1 MIDTQCPV
9 ICEAFSSLRQSER
22 LRNLLRHCDVGL
34 TSEKTVDQLIECTI
48 KFFFMSEQ
56 EPITLL
62 YQFLWN
68 HQAKITDTN
77 TLYHVKA
84 FRDFCLI
91 KSMPRDLHASYVAA
105 FSKRSE
111 KLGSQTE
118 NKELIAL
125 QLAAAA
131 LEIIPFEE
139 SSSSGARLG
148 PSFAMAYALE
158 LHSSDWNQPFSE
170 RTCDHIFTWG
180 EPPITSAL
188 DNNQQLK
195 DFVDTLIQKGIMND
209 MRLKDDLE
217 TRTRFVG
224 RWLRQE
230 KELNKYYVAVLPERS
245 SNLIDALLSNENLG
259 DLIVVS
265 CPEETSDDLALIK
278 TRIDDVS
285 RILTKLYQK
294 LNE

>member
-1 MIDTQCPV
+1 M
-9 ICEAFSSLRQSER
+9 
-22 LRNLLRHCDVGL
+22 GG
-34 TSEKTVDQLIECTI
+34 K
-48 KFFFMSEQ
+48 

-68 HQAKITDTN
+68 HQDKIIDIN
-77 TLYHVKA
+77 TLYDVKA

-105 FSKRSE
+105 FRKRSE

-139 SSSSGARLG
+139 SSRSGARLG
-148 PSFAMAYALE
+148 PSFGMAYAVE
-158 LHSSDWNQPFSE
+158 LHSSDWTKPFSE

-180 EPPITSAL
+180 EPPITGAL

-195 DFVDTLIQKGIMND
+195 DFVDTLIQKVIMSD
-209 MRLKDDLE
+209 TRPKGDLE
-217 TRTRFVG
+217 SQTEFVG
-224 RWLRQE
+224 RWLRVE
-230 KELNKYYVAVLPERS
+230 KELYKYYVAVLPERN
-245 SNLIDALLSNENLG
+245 SNLIDALFANENLG

-265 CPEETSDDLALIK
+265 CPEDTSVDLALIK
-278 TRIDDVS
+278 TSIDYVR
-285 RILTKLYQK
+285 RILTELYQK

>member
-1 MIDTQCPV
+1 
-9 ICEAFSSLRQSER
+9 
-22 LRNLLRHCDVGL
+22 
-34 TSEKTVDQLIECTI
+34 
-48 KFFFMSEQ
+48 MSEQ

-91 KSMPRDLHASYVAA
+91 KSMPKDLHVSYVAA

-139 SSSSGARLG
+139 SNSSGARLG
-148 PSFAMAYALE
+148 PSFGVAYALE

-180 EPPITSAL
+180 EPPITTAL

-195 DFVDTLIQKGIMND
+195 DFVDTLIQKGIMSD
-209 MRLKDDLE
+209 TRPKGDLE
-217 TRTRFVG
+217 SQTEFVG
-224 RWLRQE
+224 SWLGVE
-230 KELNKYYVAVLPERS
+230 KELYKYYVAVLPERN
-245 SNLIDALLSNENLG
+245 SNLIDALLANENLG

-265 CPEETSDDLALIK
+265 CPEDTSDDLALIK
-278 TRIDDVS
+278 TRIDDVR

>member
-1 MIDTQCPV
+1 MIDSQCPV

-34 TSEKTVDQLIECTI
+34 TSEKTTDQLIECTI
-48 KFFFMSEQ
+48 KFFFMSDK
-56 EPITLL
+56 EPIRLF
-62 YQFLWN
+62 YQFLSN
-68 HQAKITDTN
+68 HQAKITDIN
-77 TLYHVKA
+77 TLYDVKA

-105 FSKRSE
+105 FRKRSE

-139 SSSSGARLG
+139 SSRSGARLG
-148 PSFAMAYALE
+148 PSFGMAYAVE
-158 LHSSDWNQPFSE
+158 LHSSDWTKPFSE

-180 EPPITSAL
+180 EPPITGAL

-195 DFVDTLIQKGIMND
+195 DFVDTLIQKGIMSD
-209 MRLKDDLE
+209 TRPKGDLE
-217 TRTRFVG
+217 SQTEFVG
-224 RWLRQE
+224 RWLGVE
-230 KELNKYYVAVLPERS
+230 KELYKYYVAVLPERN
-245 SNLIDALLSNENLG
+245 SNLIDALLANKKLG

-265 CPEETSDDLALIK
+265 CPEDTSVDLALIK
-278 TRIDDVS
+278 TSIDYVR
-285 RILTKLYQK
+285 RILTELYQK

>member
-9 ICEAFSSLRQSER
+9 ICEALSSLRQSER
-22 LRNLLRHCDVGL
+22 LQNLLRHSDAGL
-34 TSEKTVDQLIECTI
+34 TSEKTVDQLIQCAI
-48 KFFFMSEQ
+48 RFFFMSDK

-62 YQFLWN
+62 YQFLWK
-68 HQAKITDTN
+68 HQDKITDIN
-77 TLYHVKA
+77 TLYDVKA
-84 FRDFCLI
+84 FRDLCLI

-105 FSKRSE
+105 FRKRSE

-139 SSSSGARLG
+139 SNSSSARLG
-148 PSFAMAYALE
+148 PSFGMAYALE
-158 LHSSDWNQPFSE
+158 LHSSDWTKPFSE

-209 MRLKDDLE
+209 TRLKDDLE
-217 TRTRFVG
+217 TRTGFVG
-224 RWLRQE
+224 SWLREE
-230 KELNKYYVAVLPERS
+230 KEIDKYYVAVLPERN
-245 SNLIDALLSNENLG
+245 SNLIDALLANQNLG

-265 CPEETSDDLALIK
+265 CPEESSADLALIK

>member
-1 MIDTQCPV
+1 MIDSQCPV
-9 ICEAFSSLRQSER
+9 ICGAFSSLRQSER
-22 LRNLLRHCDVGL
+22 LRNLLRHCDAGL
-34 TSEKTVDQLIECTI
+34 TSETTKNQLIERAI
-48 KFFFMSEQ
+48 KFFFMSDK
-56 EPITLL
+56 EPIRLL
-62 YQFLWN
+62 YQFLSH
-68 HQAKITDTN
+68 HQDKITDTN
-77 TLYHVKA
+77 TLYDVKA

-105 FSKRSE
+105 FRKRSE

-139 SSSSGARLG
+139 SSRSGARLG
-148 PSFAMAYALE
+148 PSFGMAYALE
-158 LHSSDWNQPFSE
+158 LRSSDWTRPFSE

-209 MRLKDDLE
+209 TRLKDDLE
-217 TRTRFVG
+217 TRTGFVG
-224 RWLRQE
+224 SWLREE
-230 KELNKYYVAVLPERS
+230 KEIDKYYVAVLPERN

-265 CPEETSDDLALIK
+265 CPEESSADLALIK

-294 LNE
+294 LNQ

>member
-1 MIDTQCPV
+1 M
-9 ICEAFSSLRQSER
+9 
-22 LRNLLRHCDVGL
+22 GG
-34 TSEKTVDQLIECTI
+34 K
-48 KFFFMSEQ
+48 

-62 YQFLWN
+62 YQFLWK
-68 HQAKITDTN
+68 HQDKITDTN
-77 TLYHVKA
+77 TLYDVKA

-91 KSMPRDLHASYVAA
+91 KSMPKDLHASYVTA
-105 FSKRSE
+105 FRKRSE

-139 SSSSGARLG
+139 SSRSGARLG
-148 PSFAMAYALE
+148 PSFGMAYALE
-158 LHSSDWNQPFSE
+158 LHRSDWTKPFSE

-180 EPPITSAL
+180 EPPITGAL

-209 MRLKDDLE
+209 TRLKDDLE
-217 TRTRFVG
+217 TRTGFVG
-224 RWLRQE
+224 SWLREE
-230 KELNKYYVAVLPERS
+230 KEIDKYYVAVLPERN

-265 CPEETSDDLALIK
+265 CPEDTSDDLALIK
-278 TRIDDVS
+278 TRLDDVS

-294 LNE
+294 FNE

>member
-1 MIDTQCPV
+1 MIDSQCPV

-22 LRNLLRHCDVGL
+22 LRNLLRYCDAGL
-34 TSEKTVDQLIECTI
+34 TSETTVDQLIECAI
-48 KFFFMSEQ
+48 KFFFMSEK
-56 EPITLL
+56 EPIRLL
-62 YQFLWN
+62 YQFLST

-77 TLYHVKA
+77 TLYDVKA

-91 KSMPRDLHASYVAA
+91 KSMPKELHTSYVTA
-105 FSKRSE
+105 FRKRSE

-139 SSSSGARLG
+139 SNSSSARLG
-148 PSFAMAYALE
+148 PSFGMAYALE
-158 LHSSDWNQPFSE
+158 LHSSDWTTPFSE

-180 EPPITSAL
+180 EPPITGAL

-209 MRLKDDLE
+209 TRLKDDLE

-224 RWLRQE
+224 SWLREE
-230 KELNKYYVAVLPERS
+230 KEIDKYYVAVLPERN
-245 SNLIDALLSNENLG
+245 SNLIDALLANENLG

-265 CPEETSDDLALIK
+265 CPEESSADLALIK

-285 RILTKLYQK
+285 RILTQLYQK
-294 LNE
+294 LNQ

>member
-9 ICEAFSSLRQSER
+9 ICEALSSLRQSER
-22 LRNLLRHCDVGL
+22 LQNLLRHSDAGL
-34 TSEKTVDQLIECTI
+34 TSEKKVDQLIECAI
-48 KFFFMSEQ
+48 EFFFMSDK

-62 YQFLWN
+62 YQFLWK
-68 HQAKITDTN
+68 HQDKITDIN
-77 TLYHVKA
+77 TLYDVKA

-105 FSKRSE
+105 FRKRSE

-139 SSSSGARLG
+139 SSRSGARLG
-148 PSFAMAYALE
+148 PSFGMAYALE
-158 LHSSDWNQPFSE
+158 LHSSDWTKPFSE

-180 EPPITSAL
+180 EPPITGAL

-209 MRLKDDLE
+209 TRLKDDLE
-217 TRTRFVG
+217 TRTGFVG
-224 RWLRQE
+224 SWLREE
-230 KELNKYYVAVLPERS
+230 KEIDKYYVAVLPERN
-245 SNLIDALLSNENLG
+245 SNLIDALLANQNLG

-265 CPEETSDDLALIK
+265 CPEESSADLALIK